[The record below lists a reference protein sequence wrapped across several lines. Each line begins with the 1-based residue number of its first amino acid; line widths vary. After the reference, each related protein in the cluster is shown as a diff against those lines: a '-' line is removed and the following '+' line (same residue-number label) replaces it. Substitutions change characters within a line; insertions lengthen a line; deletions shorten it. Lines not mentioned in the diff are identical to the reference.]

1 MLSFTEK
8 CILSAILCC
17 KHRKVRTE
25 VESFSPANC
34 CENRKDIKTEM
45 EEFCHGRNEKLRR
58 SSSES
63 AEKYTIET
71 LNSVTHDDLAF
82 FTPRTYFHT
91 VSMENDTEF
100 FTPRAYFHK
109 TDMYSDPEIIH
120 TSLFEIV

>member
-1 MLSFTEK
+1 
-8 CILSAILCC
+8 
-17 KHRKVRTE
+17 
-25 VESFSPANC
+25 
-34 CENRKDIKTEM
+34 M